1 MKTKTNVFCDA
12 LVGYAWCRSSYAAIR
27 SLAKLGLRVAAAD
40 ITRLGMGQWSKY
52 TSAFYRHSDPQ
63 AAPEQFVQNIADI
76 LEKCGADFYL
86 PSHDEG
92 EVIAK
97 YRNRLPANVILPLAD
112 YELLSL
118 ANDKLRMTK
127 YASDIGVSTPRFEQ
141 IKQVT
146 DAGRFV
152 NEMGGQSVIKLL
164 RGNSAKGV
172 FYPAGAQQAEAITQG
187 LVTKFNLTPDRYPI
201 IQERVEGEGW
211 GVSCLYWEGKRIA
224 SFTHR
229 RLREKTLT
237 GGTSTLRE
245 SAHNPIMEEYAH
257 RLLDNLRWHGL
268 AMVEFKWNPQ
278 LKKAWF
284 LEINPRLW
292 GSIAL
297 PIACGVDFPALT
309 YICATKGDEA
319 ARKMCSNY
327 PDGVV
332 ARWYLG
338 DVILSINLLSKGRLL
353 KAMRTIL
360 PGGANVYDDILWDD
374 ISATMG
380 EFASYFSR
388 FVKSGSTNPQDRGT
402 IG

>member
-1 MKTKTNVFCDA
+1 MKAQIKCDA

-27 SLAKLGLRVAAAD
+27 SLAKRGLRVAVAD
-40 ITRLGMGQWSKY
+40 STRLGMGQWSKY
-52 TSAFYRHSDPQ
+52 ASEFYLHVDPQ
-63 AAPEQFVQNIADI
+63 AYPEQFVENIADI
-76 LEKCGADFYL
+76 LKLCGANFYL

-92 EVIAK
+92 EIIAK
-97 YRNRLPANVILPLAD
+97 YRNRLPGNVILPLAD

-141 IKQVT
+141 IKQVK
-146 DAGRFV
+146 DAGRII
-152 NEMGGQSVIKLL
+152 NEIGGQGVIKLL

-172 FYPAGAQQAEAITQG
+172 FYPTNASQADGITQN
-187 LVTKFNLTPDRYPI
+187 LITKFNLTPERYPI
-201 IQERVEGEGW
+201 IQERVEGQGW

-245 SAHNPIMEEYAH
+245 SAHNPIMEEYAY
-257 RLLDNLRWHGL
+257 RLLDTLRWHGL
-268 AMVEFKWNPQ
+268 AMVEFKWNPK

-297 PIACGVDFPALT
+297 PIACGIDFPALT
-309 YICATKGDEA
+309 YVCATQDAEA
-319 ARKMCSNY
+319 ARKMCGEY

-338 DVILSINLLSKGRLL
+338 DIILSFNLFAKGRFREALGCL
-353 KAMRTIL
+353 W
-360 PGGANVYDDILWDD
+360 PGGGNVYDDILCDD
-374 ISATMG
+374 VKATLG
-380 EFASYFSR
+380 ELASYFFR
-388 FVKSGSTNPQDRGT
+388 FVKSGSTNPVDRG
-402 IG
+402 GLG

>member
-1 MKTKTNVFCDA
+1 MKAQMKCDA

-27 SLAKLGLRVAAAD
+27 SLGKLGLLVAAAD
-40 ITRLGMGQWSKY
+40 STRLGMGQWSKY
-52 TSAFYRHSDPQ
+52 TSAFYLHADPQ
-63 AAPEQFVQNIADI
+63 AAPEQFVENIADI
-76 LEKCGADFYL
+76 LEKCGAHFYL

-97 YRNRLPANVILPLAD
+97 FRNRLPANVILPLAD

-118 ANDKLRMTK
+118 ANDKFRMTK
-127 YASDIGVSTPRFEQ
+127 FASDIGVSTPRFKQ
-141 IKQVT
+141 IKLIK
-146 DAGRFV
+146 DAGRVV
-152 NEMGGQSVIKLL
+152 NEMGGQGVIKLL
-164 RGNSAKGV
+164 RGCSAKGV
-172 FYPAGAQQAEAITQG
+172 FYAADAQQAEVITQG
-187 LVTKFNLTPDRYPI
+187 LVTKFGLTPERYPM
-201 IQERVEGEGW
+201 IQQRVEGEGW

-245 SAHNPIMEEYAH
+245 SAHNPVMEEYAH
-257 RLLDNLRWHGL
+257 RLLDTLRWHGL

-297 PIACGVDFPALT
+297 PIACGIDFPALT
-309 YICATKGDEA
+309 YVCATRGPEA
-319 ARKMCSNY
+319 ALKMCGDY
-327 PDGVV
+327 PDGIV

-338 DVILSINLLSKGRLL
+338 DVILSFNLLAKGRFREALRSL
-353 KAMRTIL
+353 W
-360 PGGANVYDDILWDD
+360 PGGKNAYDDILRDD
-374 ISATMG
+374 ISATLG
-380 EFASYFSR
+380 EFTSYFIR
-388 FVKSGSTNPQDRGT
+388 FVMSGSTNPVDRGAL
-402 IG
+402 G

>member
-1 MKTKTNVFCDA
+1 MHNNCDA
-12 LVGYAWCRSSYAAIR
+12 LIGYAWCRSSYAAIR

-40 ITRLGMGQWSKY
+40 STRLGMGQCSKY

-63 AAPEQFVQNIADI
+63 AAPEQFVEDIADI
-76 LEKCGADFYL
+76 LKRCGAHFYL

-97 YRNRLPANVILPLAD
+97 FRNRLPGNVILPLAD

-127 YASDIGVSTPRFEQ
+127 FASDIGVSTPRFEQ
-141 IKQVT
+141 IKLIK
-146 DAGRFV
+146 DAGRII
-152 NEMGGQSVIKLL
+152 NEMGGEGVIKLL

-172 FYPAGAQQAEAITQG
+172 FYPADARQADEITQN
-187 LVTKFNLTPDRYPI
+187 LITKFGLTPERYPI

-257 RLLDNLRWHGL
+257 RLLDTLRWHGL

-297 PIACGVDFPALT
+297 PIACGIDFPALT
-309 YICATKGDEA
+309 YVCATRGPEA
-319 ARKMCSNY
+319 ALKMCGDY
-327 PDGVV
+327 PDGIV

-338 DVILSINLLSKGRLL
+338 DVILSFNLLAKGRFREALRSL
-353 KAMRTIL
+353 W
-360 PGGANVYDDILWDD
+360 PGGKNVYDDILWDD
-374 ISATMG
+374 IKASLG
-380 EFASYFSR
+380 EFASYFFR
-388 FVKSGSTNPQDRGT
+388 FVKSGSTNPVDRGAL
-402 IG
+402 G